1 MNALTPAA
9 EAVIAKIVKLQNLAA
24 KNDNEA
30 EASAA
35 MAMANKLLVEHNLD
49 AATIERASGDTGK
62 REKANVE
69 GGFYQWQRELW
80 QSVAELNFCHYWS
93 QWVISDPEEHWRRD
107 RFNGRV
113 VKRMLRIRRRR
124 HALIGRTVNVRATEV
139 MARYL
144 EAAIERVLAERF
156 GDQDRKDRFITSFRE
171 GVAYRIRVRLDE
183 RRLTADAE
191 DRKKAR
197 AAEDAAKRS
206 GVSTSTA
213 ITLSAYRQS
222 EEDANDNLRFG
233 KERMD
238 EWRAD
243 RAKEAA
249 ERRIEQDAYVKWAAA
264 NPEKAAA
271 KEAAERKKREKAKYS
286 RSNDRFGKVDDSA
299 FWAGSDAGEKVGLDP
314 QMDGGR
320 ASVRKIT
327 NRRKA

>member
-69 GGFYQWQRELW
+69 GGFYQWQRDLW
-80 QSVAELNFCHYWS
+80 QSVAELNFCTYWS
-93 QWVISDPEEHWRRD
+93 QTYRSEPEFRYRR
-107 RFNGRV
+107 FEGLGGPLTLVHIRV
-113 VKRMLRIRRRR
+113 RRRR

-144 EAAIERVLAERF
+144 EAAIERVLVERF

-197 AAEDAAKRS
+197 AAEEAAKRS

-213 ITLSAYRQS
+213 ITLSAYRAS
-222 EEDANDNLRFG
+222 EEDANDDLRFG

-249 ERRIEQDAYVKWAAA
+249 ERRVEQDAYVKWAAA
-264 NPEKAAA
+264 NPEEAAA
-271 KEAAERKKREKAKYS
+271 KEAAKRKKREKAKYS
-286 RSNDRFGKVDDSA
+286 RSNERFGKVDDGA

-314 QMDGGR
+314 QMNGGA

-327 NRRKA
+327 RAK